1 MLRTALASVA
11 FAVILASPVTAQ
23 KASQTGTVSQEV
35 NDTRISMQYDR
46 PVARG
51 RPLFG
56 ELIEWD
62 AIWTP
67 GANRAT
73 WIEFSKPVRVEGHE
87 LEAGRYGLWMTPKE
101 DGHWEIALVAE
112 WDTHHGMFPFGE
124 ELVTLTVQTGEAS
137 HVEVLAWYF
146 PEVGPYETTL
156 TMHWGTTTVP
166 LRIEVGK

>member
-1 MLRTALASVA
+1 MLRTALASL
-11 FAVILASPVTAQ
+11 AVTVVLASPLTAQ

-73 WIEFSKPVRVEGHE
+73 WIEFSKPVRVEGQE
-87 LEAGRYGLWMTPKE
+87 IEAGKYGLWMTPKE
-101 DGHWEIALVAE
+101 PITLAE
-112 WDTHHGMFPFGE
+112 FPQF
-124 ELVTLTVQTGEAS
+124 
-137 HVEVLAWYF
+137 
-146 PEVGPYETTL
+146 
-156 TMHWGTTTVP
+156 
-166 LRIEVGK
+166 